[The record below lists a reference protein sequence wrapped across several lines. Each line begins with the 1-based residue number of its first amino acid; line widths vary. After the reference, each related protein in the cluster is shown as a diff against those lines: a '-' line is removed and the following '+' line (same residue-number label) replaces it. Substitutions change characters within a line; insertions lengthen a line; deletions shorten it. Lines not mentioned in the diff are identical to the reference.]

1 MNTQKKKLVLES
13 KKAMILTFFL
23 FVRCTKGTQQ
33 PEGNRLSVN
42 KDDTGMGKTPTCY
55 GRRVEGK
62 ILNF

>member
-1 MNTQKKKLVLES
+1 ML
-13 KKAMILTFFL
+13 LTLFL

-33 PEGNRLSVN
+33 PEGNRLPVN